1 MVFVELVFWKFH
13 RLWDLYIFKT
23 NLQPT
28 VNFSF
33 HLELIEECNMIA
45 RQAIFFFFKKTTNI
59 CTYLSVKMKIL
70 YSVLCM
76 KSESESRSV
85 VSSPLRPNG
94 L

>member
-45 RQAIFFFFKKTTNI
+45 RQAIFFFF
-59 CTYLSVKMKIL
+59 
-70 YSVLCM
+70 
-76 KSESESRSV
+76 
-85 VSSPLRPNG
+85 
-94 L
+94 